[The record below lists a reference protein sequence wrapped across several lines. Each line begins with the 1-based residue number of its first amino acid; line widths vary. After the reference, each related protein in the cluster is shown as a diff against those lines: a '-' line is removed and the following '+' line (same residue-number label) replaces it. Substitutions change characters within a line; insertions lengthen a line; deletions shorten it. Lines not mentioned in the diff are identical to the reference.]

1 MNLQDLHR
9 PSWGMARRPG
19 PDPGQRRRRLPSLLA
34 GLTAIVA
41 LLPACTP
48 DEPRPDGPTTAP
60 LRVTTQRGSGL
71 SEDAR
76 ARAES
81 QVGDVLARYV
91 QAGFLG
97 DFPRSDFVPA
107 FADFT
112 SGAAEQAVS
121 DIDVLTA
128 TRYSEARG
136 VRATRLEAD
145 LSFYVVDGEA
155 VGATAWIRFDFEID
169 RGSPREASLQG
180 RLVLVRRHQR
190 WSVFVYDVQRDDAGA
205 LRTGASS

>member
-1 MNLQDLHR
+1 
-9 PSWGMARRPG
+9 MARRQGPG
-19 PDPGQRRRRLPSLLA
+19 PGHPRRRRVLPLVV
-34 GLTAIVA
+34 GLTTVAA
-41 LLPACTP
+41 LLPACTT
-48 DEPRPDGPTTAP
+48 DEPRPDRPTTAA
-60 LRVTTQRGSGL
+60 LRVTTQQGSGL

-76 ARAES
+76 AQAES
-81 QVGDVLARYV
+81 EVGDVLAHYV

-97 DFPRSDFVPA
+97 DFPRSDFVQA

-112 SGAAEQAVS
+112 SGAAEQAVG

-128 TRYSEARG
+128 ARYSEARG

-155 VGATAWIRFDFEID
+155 VGATVWIRFDFEVD
-169 RGSPREASLQG
+169 RDSPGTASLDG

-190 WSVFVYDVQRDDAGA
+190 WSVFVYDVHRDDLGA
-205 LRTGASS
+205 LQTGAS